1 MRENLLFSGVI
12 VAGPP
17 GSGKTSCIQTL
28 VDALSSNV
36 RGGTSRQSHTSR
48 TSNPAESQHKII
60 RINPMVVDDYSVMFG
75 YLKENHD
82 WVDGIVTSSCRK
94 ANRVSHL
101 TIRYITS
108 KHRSFTIV
116 MLD

>member
-1 MRENLLFSGVI
+1 MKKYTFRQFVYFVGVI

-28 VDALSSNV
+28 VDALSTQV
-36 RGGTSRQSHTSR
+36 RGGQSRQSHISR

-60 RINPMVVDDYSVMFG
+60 RINPMVVDEYSIMFG
-75 YLKENHD
+75 YLKDNHD

-94 ANRVSHL
+94 ANRVGL
-101 TIRYITS
+101 MKKKLYVIECE
-108 KHRSFTIV
+108 
-116 MLD
+116 